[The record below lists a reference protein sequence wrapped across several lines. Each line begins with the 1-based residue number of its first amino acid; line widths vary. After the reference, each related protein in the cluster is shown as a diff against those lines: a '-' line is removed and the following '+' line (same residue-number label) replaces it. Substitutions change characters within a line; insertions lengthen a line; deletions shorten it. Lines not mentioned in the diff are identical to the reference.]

1 MAGDWEEISFIKRSW
16 TEVVDQPYWEEF
28 GSYKYSSFLLLVEPT
43 LNVLK
48 QHKCM
53 ILQFWWLEV
62 QNESPGTKSRYQQGC
77 VCFEGSEENLFPSPF
92 QPLEAALIPWLRA
105 SPSIFKMQSSNLCFH
120 RHSHG
125 VSSYP
130 PVSVLQGTLWLHW
143 AHPDIPRC
151 LHLKSFLLITATKSL
166 LPCTVT

>member
-1 MAGDWEEISFIKRSW
+1 MAGDWEEIAFIKKSW
-16 TEVVDQPYWEEF
+16 TEVVGQPYWEEF
-28 GSYKYSSFLLLVEPT
+28 GSFKYSSFLLLVEPR

-62 QNESPGTKSRYQQGC
+62 QNESPGTKSGYQQGY

-105 SPSIFKMQSSNLCFH
+105 SPSIFKVQSSNFCFH
-120 RHSHG
+120 CHM
-125 VSSYP
+125 VFPLTLLYP
-130 PVSVLQGTLWLHW
+130 FYKEPCDYTGPTQIFQG
-143 AHPDIPRC
+143 IFISR
-151 LHLKSFLLITATKSL
+151 SFT
-166 LPCTVT
+166 